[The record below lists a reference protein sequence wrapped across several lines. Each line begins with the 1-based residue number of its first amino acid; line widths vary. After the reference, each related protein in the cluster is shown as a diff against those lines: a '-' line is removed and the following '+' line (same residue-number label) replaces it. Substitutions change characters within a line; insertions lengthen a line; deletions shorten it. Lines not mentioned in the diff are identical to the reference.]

1 MTLGR
6 PLTIAELAFDSSGL
20 RKARATVQRRFLEMA
35 KDSVADA
42 GRRVEKELETAY
54 AQAGLGKLARA
65 WNSKVFPKTGL
76 AEAPTVDVRGKG
88 KERTRGA
95 LAGYARGGRA
105 RGKSGQYLA
114 IPLRAAGRRF
124 TGRGKV
130 ALTPREWE
138 RRTGLRLE
146 PARIGGKLY
155 LVTKGVRSKKSGL
168 VARKATL
175 RRLEQGRAVER
186 LLVFLLLDEV
196 QIEQRVSV
204 DPIFARGPGYLE
216 QIFTRRVNAF
226 IAFAGQ
232 GGAAGQ

>member
-6 PLTIAELAFDSSGL
+6 QLTIAELAFDSSGL
-20 RKARATVQRRFLEMA
+20 RQMRARVAKEFLQIA
-35 KDSVADA
+35 RDSVADA
-42 GRRVEKELETAY
+42 GRRVEKDLEAAY
-54 AQAGLGKLARA
+54 EQAGLGKLARA
-65 WNSKVFPKTGL
+65 WNSKVYPKTGL

-95 LAGYARGGRA
+95 LAGYATGGQA

-130 ALTPREWE
+130 ALTPQEWQ

-155 LVTKGVRSKKSGL
+155 LVTKGVRSKKTGL

-196 QIEQRVSV
+196 TIQKRVSV
-204 DPIFARGPGYLE
+204 EPIFARGPAYLDE
-216 QIFTRRVNAF
+216 IFTRRVNGF

-232 GGAAGQ
+232 GGRPGQ